1 MDYMNHEEK
10 LNSLKEHLIYKTPLL
25 KTSTNP
31 GENNNFSSLRD
42 VDKEVLEYVISISQ
56 DMIDNDMYILETTKT
71 LVFSEV
77 GVYGK
82 IEFYYVDMEK
92 WDIGSD
98 IIEEFINKKEIR

>member
-10 LNSLKEHLIYKTPLL
+10 LNSLKEHFIYKTPIL
-25 KTSTNP
+25 KTTSP
-31 GENNNFSSLRD
+31 GESNNFPSLRD
-42 VDKEVLEYVISISQ
+42 ADEEVLEYIMSISQ
-56 DMIDNDMYILETTKT
+56 YLTDNDMYILETTKT

>member
-1 MDYMNHEEK
+1 MDYMNHVEK
-10 LNSLKEHLIYKTPLL
+10 SNSLKEHFIYKTPML
-25 KTSTNP
+25 KTSTSP
-31 GENNNFSSLRD
+31 GESNNFSSLRD
-42 VDKEVLEYVISISQ
+42 VDKEVLEYVMSISQ
-56 DMIDNDMYILETTKT
+56 YLTDNDMYILETTKT